1 MDAGHALVGAHRH
14 EVVVLED
21 ILVVLDERERAV
33 VRDVVLDLDD
43 LVQRALVLVTVVA
56 AGVACAVA
64 L

>member
-1 MDAGHALVGAHRH
+1 MDAGHTLVGAHRH

>member
-1 MDAGHALVGAHRH
+1 VGARRD
-14 EVVVLED
+14 EVVVLEHV
-21 ILVVLDERERAV
+21 LVVLDERERAV

-43 LVQRALVLVTVVA
+43 LVQRALVLVAVVA

>member
-1 MDAGHALVGAHRH
+1 VGARRD

-21 ILVVLDERERAV
+21 VLVVLDERERAV

-43 LVQRALVLVTVVA
+43 LVQRALVLVAVVA